1 MSIPLL
7 DTFNIPTGIL
17 TSTTSEL
24 LLARDTDGDV
34 KLFNGASYLRGSGT
48 VNYLPVYSATNTLAS
63 SILLQTGG
71 NIGIGL
77 TTNIDHKLKVG
88 GGIYGDYLQVNTAY
102 SNGNV
107 PGRFSWDSDHDLI
120 ELGLNNQF
128 SAKLPQDEVWSCIAA
143 TTITKGQLVYASG
156 TVGSS
161 GKIQATPFIAD
172 GTIPARFLIGVATEN
187 AAQGES
193 FHAMRSGILR
203 GINTFMYTE
212 GQDLWASI
220 TTIGGYQTTAPVA
233 PNQKLS
239 VAFVVASHAQ
249 NGELAIRINN
259 GFELGGASDAQI
271 TSPTTNQ
278 LLRYNSNRW
287 ENWTHNFVSLSVN
300 GTVNRIAKFTGATT
314 LGNSLIQDDG
324 TNVLIFGNIGIGASA
339 NSAISLNLRR
349 DLIGSGTFGILN
361 ASGGFENGSDN
372 IGIDNEFRIN
382 SNIGIS
388 SYIAFR
394 SRNTTIPSGA
404 TNQLYVGFQNLN
416 IAFAAAST
424 VYSFQGQ
431 VSSGTNRWNLYMDG
445 TAINYLRGGLLL
457 NTTSNTGEQLI
468 VNGNAKI
475 TTMATGTSTDE
486 VVTVTSSGV
495 LNKRTVT
502 ALLSD
507 INGITGTGTTN
518 RIAKFTGA
526 TTLGD
531 SLIQDDANRVGIGAL
546 FTNTSLNIA
555 LGLSQT
561 NSIGLLQR
569 GTVSI
574 VSGGDVIG
582 VYNQSN
588 ISSSVTSG
596 NYTHFAAIQ
605 GSVTGASLTNQTG
618 FLAGFN
624 LNLGTNNYGFR
635 GLLSSA
641 TGRWNLYMD
650 GTASNYLAG
659 RLVIGTLVDFGLNT
673 DNGLRLAALRNHVT
687 PSTSGISIDTVGVF
701 SNNASTN
708 GNATVS
714 ILSRSSGT
722 QRLNFGNQLVES
734 ASFISSVLGDLRFGT
749 GSGSVDAVERMRLL
763 ASGSLGLG
771 TTSPI
776 SLLELSNDSS
786 GSIIKLTRPTL
797 ASNNLGVGA
806 ISFGDSTG
814 YKAAITSR
822 VSATN
827 MQDLRFHTGTA
838 NASVYNVSER
848 MRIESNGNLLIG
860 LTIDGGQLLQVGGS
874 IRQTSV
880 TNNLLFAD
888 SNGVLT
894 GYANTASIALGT
906 GTGGYIVRYS
916 GTGVTQNIGNS
927 ALFQSGSNIGLGK
940 TNPGYTFDVNGDI
953 GVSGTLSVYSGASS
967 VSIVSSIQGVISTY
981 INNSI
986 NVFGD
991 TNSFII
997 SNSNSLPSGGSGYR
1011 VQIDSGTT
1019 GGNGLF
1025 VRGNIY
1031 STATITS
1038 FSDIR
1043 LKSELERIENAIDK
1057 IKKISGYTYLF
1068 NDKKTLGLI
1077 SQEVK
1082 NIAPEAI
1089 EEKGGYMTLNYQGF
1103 SAVIVEAIKELS
1115 SEIQKLKEK
1124 CQ

>member
-48 VNYLPVYSATNTLAS
+48 VNYLPVYSATNTLTS

-128 SAKLPQDEVWSCIAA
+128 SARLPQDEVWSCIAA

-156 TVGSS
+156 TLGNS
-161 GKIQATPFIAD
+161 GKIQATPFIAN

-203 GINTFMYTE
+203 GIDTSTYTE

-220 TTIGGYQTTAPVA
+220 TTVGGYQVSSPVA

-239 VAFVVASHAQ
+239 IAFVVASHAQ

-259 GFELGGASDAQI
+259 GFELGGASDTQI
-271 TSPTTNQ
+271 TSPSANQ
-278 LLRYNSNRW
+278 LLRYNNNRW
-287 ENWTHNFVSLSVN
+287 ENWTHNFVSLSAN
-300 GTVNRIAKFTGATT
+300 GTTNRLARFTGATT
-314 LGNSLIQDDG
+314 LGDSLIQDDG
-324 TNVLIFGNIGIGASA
+324 SFVSIGIAPSA
-339 NSAISLNLRR
+339 GRSLSIQRTITGNVE
-349 DLIGSGTFGILN
+349 
-361 ASGGFENGSDN
+361 SGGVFVAGAIQNDVTTSAYGVRTFLQ
-372 IGIDNEFRIN
+372 IALN
-382 SNIGIS
+382 SNTLPIYTHFLAGQ
-388 SYIAFR
+388 A
-394 SRNTTIPSGA
+394 TSGA
-404 TNQLYVGFQNLN
+404 LQGPLTTQVGFQVNN
-416 IAFAAAST
+416 ISYGTNSYGFRGLIASG
-424 VYSFQGQ
+424 V
-431 VSSGTNRWNLYMDG
+431 NRWNLYMDG
-445 TAINYLRGGLLL
+445 TAINYLRGALLL
-457 NTTSNTGEQLI
+457 NRTVSTGEQLQ
-468 VNGNAKI
+468 V
-475 TTMATGTSTDE
+475 TGSAIITSTL
-486 VVTVTSSGV
+486 TVPSIGNSSGV
-495 LNKRTVT
+495 SATNTWTFTSNVNIPLTPTLATHATSKSYVDNLIATGIKEGIPVRSISLSNITLSGLQTVSGVSLIAGDRVLVAGQT
-502 ALLSD
+502 NATQ
-507 INGITGTGTTN
+507 NGIYIASSSSWTRATDSDSDLELRGYQYLITAGTFVNAKYRNTNESAITIGTTAITYVVYQGAETDPVFAASPAATITSQLISNWNDTHSIWGSHTPSSIFAERSTADLAENASFLYFTDARARNAISLTTNSTSGVATYNNSTGVLNIPNYTITNAVTGVLTTN
-518 RIAKFTGA
+518 RIPVA
-526 TTLGD
+526 TSSSSLGN
-531 SLIQDDANRVGIGAL
+531 SII
-546 FTNTSLNIA
+546 
-555 LGLSQT
+555 T
-561 NSIGLLQR
+561 NSLA
-569 GTVSI
+569 
-574 VSGGDVIG
+574 
-582 VYNQSN
+582 NN
-588 ISSSVTSG
+588 I
-596 NYTHFAAIQ
+596 
-605 GSVTGASLTNQTG
+605 L
-618 FLAGFN
+618 
-624 LNLGTNNYGFR
+624 
-635 GLLSSA
+635 
-641 TGRWNLYMD
+641 
-650 GTASNYLAG
+650 
-659 RLVIGTLVDFGLNT
+659 
-673 DNGLRLAALRNHVT
+673 
-687 PSTSGISIDTVGVF
+687 ID
-701 SNNASTN
+701 
-708 GNATVS
+708 
-714 ILSRSSGT
+714 L
-722 QRLNFGNQLVES
+722 
-734 ASFISSVLGDLRFGT
+734 
-749 GSGSVDAVERMRLL
+749 SVD
-763 ASGSLGLG
+763 
-771 TTSPI
+771 
-776 SLLELSNDSS
+776 
-786 GSIIKLTRPTL
+786 
-797 ASNNLGVGA
+797 
-806 ISFGDSTG
+806 
-814 YKAAITSR
+814 
-822 VSATN
+822 
-827 MQDLRFHTGTA
+827 
-838 NASVYNVSER
+838 
-848 MRIESNGNLLIG
+848 
-860 LTIDGGQLLQVGGS
+860 GGGKLQVGGS

-880 TNNLLFAD
+880 TSNLLFAD

-906 GTGGYIVRYS
+906 GTVGRIVMYT
-916 GTGVTQNIGNS
+916 GTTGVTQNIGNS
-927 ALFQSGSNIGLGK
+927 LLFQNGSNIGLN
-940 TNPGYTFDVNGDI
+940 TTTPAYNLDI
-953 GVSGTLSVYSGASS
+953 GGTLGVSNTLSVYSSTSASK
-967 VSIVSSIQGVISTY
+967 VDITTNANGVISTY

-1068 NDKKTLGLI
+1068 NDKRTLGLI

-1115 SEIQKLKEK
+1115 NEIQKLKEK